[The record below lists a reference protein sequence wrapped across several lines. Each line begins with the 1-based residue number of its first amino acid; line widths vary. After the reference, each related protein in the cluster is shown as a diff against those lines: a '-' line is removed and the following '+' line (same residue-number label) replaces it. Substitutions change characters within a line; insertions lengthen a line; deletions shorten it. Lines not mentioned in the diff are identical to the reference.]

1 MLKKRTLSNVVHF
14 LVLLLV
20 SLISAAGHCDETY
33 HMFSQPYAPPLIH
46 ELRPLPP
53 NVLSMMLN
61 FHGIQ
66 GKSVVSVDLSGHEPS
81 ISYEKF
87 MRWVDTFFLS
97 GRFKDY
103 SWIVRPVTDG
113 AGTSKESSE
122 TVPSNSNEVENGG
135 HSETQQS
142 AADPDTQQSAADP
155 DTQQSAADSG
165 TQQIAADSDTQQPT
179 TENESVVDEAPVAKR
194 KNVSKRRNKKAVKNS
209 ANTPEVELRLQALK
223 VEAAFLGI
231 TWEEVTTD
239 HIPENC
245 PLIVWMIMHEV
256 DDALRSIPSSD
267 ESNEDFS
274 EMLAKFDPA
283 LELVLR
289 AMLEVTEGSRIAKL
303 AKLWIKHG
311 LIKNNNH
318 LDVESWLLKEKDL
331 SYFNF
336 EIEDVS
342 LFYENRLRSWGKD
355 YMIHN
360 GVTSKQLYANKLNK
374 KDFRSQVLWNLL
386 FHFSEI
392 EGYIENKSLAEFKV
406 FENTILSVLD
416 DLFRETNNM
425 KHTELALMV
434 LWLDMEIDRCDI
446 DFNWRDKL
454 CELRID
460 RSSAAGLKRRQK
472 KSLSSHAAKKRKSE
486 DDDKDKG
493 EAKRKRSK
501 DTDENPVST
510 KSGRKVVVPVRF
522 KE

>member
-1 MLKKRTLSNVVHF
+1 MLKKRTLSNVIHF

-20 SLISAAGHCDETY
+20 FLISAAGHCDETY
-33 HMFSQPYAPPLIH
+33 HIFSQPYAPPLIN

-66 GKSVVSVDLSGHEPS
+66 GKSVLPVDLSGYEPS

-103 SWIVRPVTDG
+103 SWKVRSVSDG
-113 AGTSKESSE
+113 AGTSKDSSE
-122 TVPSNSNEVENGG
+122 TPPGNNNEVENTG
-135 HSETQQS
+135 HS
-142 AADPDTQQSAADP
+142 DTQQSAADAG
-155 DTQQSAADSG
+155 TQQSAADSD
-165 TQQIAADSDTQQPT
+165 TQQVAADSDTQQPM
-179 TENESVVDEAPVAKR
+179 TESESIVDEAPVGK
-194 KNVSKRRNKKAVKNS
+194 KKHVSKRRNKKAAKNS
-209 ANTPEVELRLQALK
+209 ANTLEEELRLQALK
-223 VEAAFLGI
+223 VEAASLGI

-239 HIPENC
+239 HMPESC
-245 PLIVWMIMHEV
+245 PLIIWMIMHEV
-256 DDALRSIPSSD
+256 DDALRSIAGSD
-267 ESNEDFS
+267 EVNEDFS
-274 EMLAKFDPA
+274 EALEKFDPA

-311 LIKNNNH
+311 LIINNNH

-336 EIEDVS
+336 EIEDTP
-342 LFYENRLRSWGKD
+342 LFYENRLRPWGKS

-386 FHFSEI
+386 FHFSEL
-392 EGYIENKSLAEFKV
+392 EEYIENKSLAEFKV

-416 DLFRETNNM
+416 DLFRETSNM
-425 KHTELALMV
+425 KHDELALMV
-434 LWLDMEIDRCDI
+434 MWLDMEIDRCNI

-454 CELRID
+454 RELRID
-460 RSSAAGLKRRQK
+460 RSNAVGLMRRQK
-472 KSLSSHAAKKRKSE
+472 TSLSSHAAKRRKSE
-486 DDDKDKG
+486 DEDKDKG
-493 EAKRKRSK
+493 EVKRKRSK
-501 DTDENPVST
+501 DTDENSVST